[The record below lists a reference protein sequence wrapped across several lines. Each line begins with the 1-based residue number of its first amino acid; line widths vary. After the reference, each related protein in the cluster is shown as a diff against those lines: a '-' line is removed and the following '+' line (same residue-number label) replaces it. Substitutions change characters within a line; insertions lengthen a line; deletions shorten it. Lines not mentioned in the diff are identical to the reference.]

1 LGGPIMGFIYGDF
14 YRQGALVLALLS
26 LGQTVN
32 VWTGPCD
39 PVLRMTN
46 RQKTIMWIS
55 ILAGFFNVAGS
66 LLVVEKYGITGVAF
80 ITALALI
87 FQNLA
92 ALLYT
97 KKKVGIWTHVRL
109 AWPPVKQLLRS

>member
-1 LGGPIMGFIYGDF
+1 
-14 YRQGALVLALLS
+14 
-26 LGQTVN
+26 
-32 VWTGPCD
+32 
-39 PVLRMTN
+39 
-46 RQKTIMWIS
+46 MWIS
-55 ILAGFFNVAGS
+55 ILAGFFNVVGS

-80 ITALALI
+80 ITARALI